1 MGLLEGKIAIITGSG
16 RGIGAETAR
25 LFAEHGARLVI
36 SDIDEEP
43 ARETAE
49 YITSHGGEAEVFIG
63 DVTDR
68 EFASSII
75 AKADETYGGLD
86 ILVNGAGYTWDGMVH
101 TMTDKQWEAI
111 IDVHLN
117 APFRMTRA
125 AAKVMRERAKE
136 EMARSGQAS
145 VRKVVNISSNAA
157 LYGNIGQSNY
167 GAAKAGLIGLTRS
180 VAREW
185 GYFNICVNAV
195 AFGWMDTR
203 LTADIKKGETIAVD
217 GTEIPLGIP
226 QEGIDMRK
234 KLIALRRPGTP
245 EEAAGPI
252 LFLASPLSNYVTGHV
267 LVVTGGR

>member
-1 MGLLEGKIAIITGSG
+1 MKMLEGKVAIITGSG
-16 RGIGAETAR
+16 RGIGAETAK
-25 LFAEHGARLVI
+25 LFAEQGASLII
-36 SDIDEEP
+36 SDIDEAP

-49 YITSHGGEAEVFIG
+49 YIASKGGTANLYIG

-68 EFASSII
+68 DFPSAIV
-75 AKADETYGGLD
+75 AKAAEIYGGLD

-101 TMTDKQWEAI
+101 TMSDTQWEAV

-117 APFRMTRA
+117 APFRMIRA
-125 AAKVMRERAKE
+125 AAHIMREQAKK
-136 EMARSGQAS
+136 EMVNTGVAN
-145 VRKVVNISSNAA
+145 VRKVINISSNAA

-167 GAAKAGLIGLTRS
+167 GAGKAGLIGLTRV

-185 GYFNICVNAV
+185 GCFNICVNAV

-203 LTADIKKGETIAVD
+203 LTADIEKGEKMTVD
-217 GTEIPLGIP
+217 GREIRLGIP
-226 QEGIDMRK
+226 QKGIEMRK
-234 KLIALRRPGTP
+234 KLIALGRPGTP

>member
-1 MGLLEGKIAIITGSG
+1 MGLLDGKVAIITGSG

-25 LFAEHGARLVI
+25 LFANHGARLVI

-43 ARETAE
+43 ARVTAE
-49 YITSHGGEAEVFIG
+49 AIIGHGGEAEVCTG

-68 EFASSII
+68 AFPSALV
-75 AKADETYGGLD
+75 AKAVDTYGGLD

-101 TMTDKQWEAI
+101 TMTDQQWEAI
-111 IDVHLN
+111 IEVHLN
-117 APFRMTRA
+117 APFRMLRA
-125 AAKVMRERAKE
+125 AAAVMRERAKE
-136 EMARSGQAS
+136 EKARSGKAT
-145 VRKVVNISSNAA
+145 VRKVINISSNAA

-180 VAREW
+180 VSREW

-203 LTADIKKGETIAVD
+203 LTADIKKGETISVE

-234 KLIALRRPGTP
+234 RLIALGRPGTP

-252 LFLASPLSNYVTGHV
+252 LFLASPLSNYVTGQV